1 MLSRIENKYL
11 VDDSQITEFYKLI
24 NDKNFKEIFVKR
36 KINSI
41 YFDNKFFESYSDSEE
56 GSVPRKKIRLRF
68 YGEKNIYMTQKV
80 FLEKKITTIQGK
92 FKTVEEKL
100 NFKDYLE
107 EGLVDNNY
115 GICYPKLTIS
125 YYREYFQKKNIR
137 ITFDS
142 LIEYENLDVGLNSMR
157 EKSNIMEIKCLNVEN
172 NDFIEKNFPL
182 QKIRFSKYCSG
193 INSLKLCLK

>member
-1 MLSRIENKYL
+1 MISRIENKYL
-11 VDDSQITEFYKLI
+11 VNDSQIIQFYKLLK
-24 NDKNFKEIFVKR
+24 DKNVKEIFLKR

-68 YGEKNIYMTQKV
+68 YGEKNIYTTQKV
-80 FLEKKITTIQGK
+80 FLEKKLTTIEGK
-92 FKTVEEKL
+92 SKKIEEII

-107 EGLVDNNY
+107 GGLVDNNY
-115 GICYPKLTIS
+115 GICYPTLTVS
-125 YYREYFQKKNIR
+125 YYREYFQTENIR
-137 ITFDS
+137 ITFDT
-142 LIEYENLDVGLNSMR
+142 LIEYENFDKSTNAMF

-182 QKIRFSKYCSG
+182 QKIRFSKYCNG
-193 INSLKLCLK
+193 INLLKLYPK